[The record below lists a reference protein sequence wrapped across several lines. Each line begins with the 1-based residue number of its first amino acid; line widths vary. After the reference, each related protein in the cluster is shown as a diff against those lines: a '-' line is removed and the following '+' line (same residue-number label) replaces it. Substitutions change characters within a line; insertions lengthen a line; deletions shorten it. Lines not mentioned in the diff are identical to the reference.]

1 MTADTRRTVM
11 HYGQS
16 LAFTF
21 AQSDHWLPTCSRSG
35 RCIGRFRPS
44 ALIVIR
50 AIVLVVLNFY
60 ACERVGP
67 SVLAS

>member
-1 MTADTRRTVM
+1 MVIDVLEIR
-11 HYGQS
+11 
-16 LAFTF
+16 
-21 AQSDHWLPTCSRSG
+21 
-35 RCIGRFRPS
+35 RCIGRFRPG
-44 ALIVIR
+44 ALIVIG